1 MENSYKRKNRI
12 AEALNLRGMKQIELC
27 EKTGIKKPS
36 VNGWIK
42 QNWQPKQDS
51 LYKMAKALDVS
62 EMWLAGYDV
71 PMQRSPEQVK
81 VDELSLLFNEIK
93 NNERLKNL
101 FFNISTLN
109 SDQFNTVESM
119 VNQLTKINN
128 IN

>member
-12 AEALNLRGMKQIELC
+12 AEALSLRAMKQIELC
-27 EKTGIKKPS
+27 EKTGIKKAS

-81 VDELSLLFNEIK
+81 VDELTLLFNEIK

-101 FFNISTLN
+101 FF
-109 SDQFNTVESM
+109 
-119 VNQLTKINN
+119 
-128 IN
+128 